1 MQGVRAP
8 QPSGTNSP
16 SSSSSTCTTLG
27 LCDRESHER
36 CATARV
42 ARGDPAAL
50 TGPYR
55 PARERPARA
64 RPWRRGSPGPIPNP
78 EVKPAIAESTA
89 ASGCGRIGRRAR
101 GGRFGM
107 RRPRPLGRRGLRAFR
122 GSAPL
127 GGAWRSVSGVLRF
140 IPPGSWIA
148 KPSSN
153 PSPAL
158 FALFFL
164 PLSTA
169 SLFLAFRMRRSAV
182 GATRLLYMLTTC
194 MLKEYRCY

>member
-1 MQGVRAP
+1 MIPASMVALAEGVSACE
-8 QPSGTNSP
+8 G
-16 SSSSSTCTTLG
+16 
-27 LCDRESHER
+27 
-36 CATARV
+36 
-42 ARGDPAAL
+42 PA
-50 TGPYR
+50 
-55 PARERPARA
+55 
-64 RPWRRGSPGPIPNP
+64 
-78 EVKPAIAESTA
+78 
-89 ASGCGRIGRRAR
+89 
-101 GGRFGM
+101 
-107 RRPRPLGRRGLRAFR
+107 PLGRRGLRAFR

-127 GGAWRSVSGVLRF
+127 GGAWRSVSGVLRL
-140 IPPGSWIA
+140 IPLGSWIA

-182 GATRLLYMLTTC
+182 GTTRLLYMLTTC

>member
-16 SSSSSTCTTLG
+16 SSSSHAYPSGCAI
-27 LCDRESHER
+27 ESHER

-101 GGRFGM
+101 GGRFFFRAGQGPPDPTWI
-107 RRPRPLGRRGLRAFR
+107 RGALLRWGGSFPLASRQRFVLLKGLAKGYFR
-122 GSAPL
+122 SGYA
-127 GGAWRSVSGVLRF
+127 VSYD
-140 IPPGSWIA
+140 
-148 KPSSN
+148 KK
-153 PSPAL
+153 
-158 FALFFL
+158 
-164 PLSTA
+164 
-169 SLFLAFRMRRSAV
+169 MHHD
-182 GATRLLYMLTTC
+182 M
-194 MLKEYRCY
+194 

>member
-16 SSSSSTCTTLG
+16 SSSSHAYPSGCAI
-27 LCDRESHER
+27 ESHER

-55 PARERPARA
+55 PARARPARA

-107 RRPRPLGRRGLRAFR
+107 RRPRPPREAGPSRVLG

-182 GATRLLYMLTTC
+182 GTTRLLYMLTTC

>member
-16 SSSSSTCTTLG
+16 SSSSHAYPSGCAI
-27 LCDRESHER
+27 ESHER

-127 GGAWRSVSGVLRF
+127 GGAWRSVSGVLRL
-140 IPPGSWIA
+140 IPLGSWIA

-182 GATRLLYMLTTC
+182 GTTRLLYMLTTC

>member
-1 MQGVRAP
+1 MRAP

-16 SSSSSTCTTLG
+16 SSSSHAYPSGCAI
-27 LCDRESHER
+27 ESHER

-101 GGRFGM
+101 PGRFRFRREARGPPIRPGSGALFLCAGGRPTWPQPSPTPPGET
-107 RRPRPLGRRGLRAFR
+107 
-122 GSAPL
+122 
-127 GGAWRSVSGVLRF
+127 VLRM
-140 IPPGSWIA
+140 A
-148 KPSSN
+148 E
-153 PSPAL
+153 
-158 FALFFL
+158 
-164 PLSTA
+164 
-169 SLFLAFRMRRSAV
+169 
-182 GATRLLYMLTTC
+182 RLRVMG
-194 MLKEYRCY
+194 

>member
-1 MQGVRAP
+1 MQ
-8 QPSGTNSP
+8 
-16 SSSSSTCTTLG
+16 
-27 LCDRESHER
+27 
-36 CATARV
+36 
-42 ARGDPAAL
+42 
-50 TGPYR
+50 
-55 PARERPARA
+55 
-64 RPWRRGSPGPIPNP
+64 
-78 EVKPAIAESTA
+78 
-89 ASGCGRIGRRAR
+89 
-101 GGRFGM
+101 
-107 RRPRPLGRRGLRAFR
+107 RPRPPSGGGAFAR
-122 GSAPL
+122 SGGSAPL

-169 SLFLAFRMRRSAV
+169 SLFLVFRMRRSAV